1 VRLSSPPGKVVPVA
15 DELPELTRRERDVVV
30 ALCRPALDGDV
41 FTEPA
46 TVREIAAELVVTDAA
61 VKQHL
66 LNLYD
71 KFQIPADGPNRRT
84 ALAREALRRNV
95 IVVADLQPAAR
106 LTRHDEARLEEG
118 RAAYEA
124 RDWETAFDL
133 LDAADSLEP
142 LGAADLERLADAG
155 MWTNRHDH
163 SLECKRRA
171 HQAHLRAGD
180 TVPASAVAL
189 MLALHH
195 WTRRELAVA
204 EGWLAK
210 AERELEGA
218 PDALPQAL
226 LAIAQ
231 AMWAETA
238 SNWGNVLERA
248 RHAHAIARN
257 HGSADLEALGYA
269 FEGLALTQMG
279 EVAAG
284 MRLLD
289 EAMASALGGA
299 LGPLATGV
307 IYCRMLCACVDLQ
320 DFGRADEWTT
330 AVSNNASRPGL
341 AGLPGDCRTHR
352 AAVLIR
358 SGAWAEGAVEAER
371 AVEEAARLDLTHL
384 GVAFSELAEIRLRQ
398 GDLDAAEEAL
408 LRAREFGDSAVEPCL
423 TLLRVARDDV
433 AGAGLGI
440 DAALAAA
447 SARLHRAR
455 LLPAKVEVALLAGD
469 AEAAAGAAA
478 ELEQTA
484 ASYGSPT
491 LLAAARQAIGA
502 VALATG
508 ERDQAVAHLAAAQQL
523 WREARAPY
531 EQAQA
536 RALLAEAHLGLG
548 DRDASLVE
556 QRAAHA
562 AFKRLGAEPAAAAS
576 ARRLHELA

>member
-1 VRLSSPPGKVVPVA
+1 MA
-15 DELPELTRRERDVVV
+15 EELPELTRRERDVVV

-46 TVREIAAELVVTDAA
+46 TVREMAQELVVTDAA
-61 VKQHL
+61 IKQHL
-66 LNLYD
+66 LHLYD
-71 KFQIPADGPNRRT
+71 KFEIPADGANRRT
-84 ALAREALRRNV
+84 ALAREAIRRNV
-95 IVVADLQPAAR
+95 IVLADLKLAAQP
-106 LTRHDEARLEEG
+106 TKPDEAILAEG
-118 RAAYEA
+118 RAAHEV
-124 RDWETAFDL
+124 RDWEAAFEL
-133 LDAADSLEP
+133 LDAMNSLEP
-142 LGAADLERLADAG
+142 LGAPDLERLADAG
-155 MWTNRHDH
+155 MWTNRHEH

-171 HQAHLRAGD
+171 YQAHLRAGD
-180 TVPASAVAL
+180 AVSAAAVAL

-195 WTRRELAVA
+195 WTRREIAVA

-210 AERELEGA
+210 AERELERA
-218 PDALPQAL
+218 PGALPQAL
-226 LAIAQ
+226 LAIAE
-231 AMWAETA
+231 AIWAEAA
-238 SNWGNVLERA
+238 SDWDTVLERA

-320 DFGRADEWTT
+320 DFGRAEEWTT
-330 AVSNNASRPGL
+330 AVSGKASTPGL

-358 SGAWAEGAVEAER
+358 SGAWAEGVVEAER
-371 AVEEAARLDLTHL
+371 AVEEAARFDLTHL
-384 GVAFSELAEIRLRQ
+384 GIAFSELAEIRLRQ

-408 LRAREFGDSAVEPCL
+408 LRAREFGDSGVEPCL
-423 TLLRVARDDV
+423 TLLRVARGDV
-433 AGAGLGI
+433 AGADLGI

-447 SARLHRAR
+447 GARLHRAR
-455 LLPAKVEVALLAGD
+455 LLPAKVEVSLLAGV

-478 ELEQTA
+478 ELEETA

-491 LLAAARQAIGA
+491 LLAAARQAIGV
-502 VALATG
+502 VALAAG
-508 ERDQAVAHLAAAQQL
+508 AGDQAVVHLAAAQHL
-523 WREARAPY
+523 WHEARAPY
-531 EQAQA
+531 ERAQA

-562 AFKRLGAEPAAAAS
+562 TFERLGAEPAASAS
-576 ARRLHELA
+576 ARRLQELA